1 MALGG
6 FLTGVATRATAKA
19 ARAAAKAAK
28 KKAEKE
34 AKEKAA
40 KEAKEKAEKVAQ
52 VSDEG
57 SDVVEPTQSKQTG
70 GGGKGKRTLSD
81 YDITVSEHFNM
92 KRTAWKDL
100 TARERSK
107 LRKEYRQLRIDK
119 LEKAT
124 EGQTPKPKRS
134 KIEETLRT
142 SFPKEAG
149 ETADAYDN
157 RIAGLKTE
165 RGSLIKQ
172 SKAEKRSEELRKQGI
187 ERPYQP
193 GQVQRLSPAGLKL
206 METHRGALQILA
218 SLRQA
223 AKAGKGTGAESSRYF
238 EQDVMAKLIPKDED
252 LPPGMWDKL
261 IDQDPQRLVNIMR
274 GSIEPPTTRAQAA
287 EVMLPQKGRVVDV
300 KTKGEGRVF
309 ETISAVDVNE
319 LSKKFP
325 KTTLKKALKAL
336 ETAPESIKKAW
347 VAAAK
352 ESVKGAPIPPPP
364 TTGKIRPSA
373 SPRFN
378 INEREVKIDGKI
390 YTVISYTAKKRAITD
405 RMKPRQWDARGRP
418 LTAAGKRNQEIKKV
432 NNRIKRYINKKNKI
446 KTWPGQKAEL
456 DKINA
461 EIVRLGITRKAKV
474 KPGKAIL
481 DPSVKKERIRIK
493 AQLEKVEKS
502 KKISGSGAAKAKA
515 KLEEDLANVEEKA
528 LPVHA
533 GFGTARPPEMKK
545 SGGRIGKK
553 QGGEIKYYKK
563 GGRLSKVS
571 KKPRG
576 VGVALRGY
584 GKAMR
589 HG

>member
-6 FLTGVATRATAKA
+6 FIAGKVSAAATKAAAKA
-19 ARAAAKAAK
+19 ARAAAKEAREKAK
-28 KKAEKE
+28 KE
-34 AKEKAA
+34 AK
-40 KEAKEKAEKVAQ
+40 EKVAQ

-70 GGGKGKRTLSD
+70 KGGRRRGTLSD

-107 LRKEYRQLRIDK
+107 KRKEYRQLRIDK
-119 LEKAT
+119 LEEAQAK
-124 EGQTPKPKRS
+124 KPT
-134 KIEETLRT
+134 IAETLKT

-149 ETADAYDN
+149 ETADAYDK

-172 SKAEKRSEELRKQGI
+172 SKAEAKSEELREQGI

-193 GQVQRLSPAGLKL
+193 GQVQRLSSEGSKL
-206 METHRGALQILA
+206 METRRGALRILA
-218 SLRQA
+218 SLKQA
-223 AKAGKGTGAESSRYF
+223 SKAGKGSGAESSRYF

-261 IDQDPQRLVNIMR
+261 IEQDPQKLVNIIR
-274 GSIEPPTTRAQAA
+274 GATEPPATRAQAV

-300 KTKGEGRVF
+300 KTKGEGRVY

-364 TTGKIRPSA
+364 TTGKIRPA
-373 SPRFN
+373 DSPRFN
-378 INEREVKIDGKI
+378 INEKKVKIAGKT
-390 YTVISYTAKKRAITD
+390 YTVISYTAKKTLPAK
-405 RMKPRQWDARGRP
+405 KPS
-418 LTAAGKRNQEIKKV
+418 TAVGKRNQEIQAL
-432 NNRIKRYINKKNKI
+432 NKKIKAYTNKRKTN
-446 KTWPGQKAEL
+446 KTWPGQEAEL

-461 EIVRLGITRKAKV
+461 GIVRLGLTRKQRV
-474 KPGKAIL
+474 KPGKAVL
-481 DPSVKKERIRIK
+481 DAAVKKERARIK
-493 AQLEKVEKS
+493 AQIKRVDKS

-515 KLEEDLANVEEKA
+515 LLEEDLANVEEKA

-533 GFGTARPPEMKK
+533 GFGADRPPEMKK

-553 QGGEIKYYKK
+553 QGGKIKYYKK
-563 GGRLSKVS
+563 GSRLSKVS

-576 VGVALRGY
+576 VKIALRGW
-584 GKAMR
+584 GRAMPR
-589 HG
+589 G

>member
-1 MALGG
+1 MPIGG
-6 FLTGVATRATAKA
+6 FISTTAAKISAKA
-19 ARAAAKAAK
+19 ARAAAKEAREKAK
-28 KKAEKE
+28 QE

-40 KEAKEKAEKVAQ
+40 QA
-52 VSDEG
+52 SDEA

-70 GGGKGKRTLSD
+70 KGGKGKRTLSD

-92 KRTAWKDL
+92 KRTVWKNL
-100 TARERSK
+100 TSRERSK
-107 LRKEYRQLRIDK
+107 LRKEYRELRIDK
-119 LEKAT
+119 LEEAQAK
-124 EGQTPKPKRS
+124 KPT
-134 KIEETLRT
+134 IAETLKT

-149 ETADAYDN
+149 ETAEDYDT

-172 SKAEKRSEELRKQGI
+172 SKAEAKSEELREQGI

-193 GQVQRLSPAGLKL
+193 GQVQRLSSEGSKL
-206 METHRGALQILA
+206 METPRGALRILA
-218 SLRQA
+218 SLRKSDA
-223 AKAGKGTGAESSRYF
+223 DSSRYF

-261 IDQDPQRLVNIMR
+261 IEQDPQKLVNIIR
-274 GSIEPPTTRAQAA
+274 GATEPPATRAQAV
-287 EVMLPQKGRVVDV
+287 EEMLPQRGRIVDV
-300 KTKGEGRVF
+300 KTKGEGRVY

-364 TTGKIRPSA
+364 TTGKIRPA
-373 SPRFN
+373 SPYRFN
-378 INEREVKIDGKI
+378 INEKEVKIDGKT

-405 RMKPRQWDARGRP
+405 RMKPRRLDARGRP

-432 NNRIKRYINKKNKI
+432 YSRIKRYINKKNKME
-446 KTWPGQKAEL
+446 TWPGQEAQLNKL
-456 DKINA
+456 NDD
-461 EIVRLGITRKAKV
+461 IVRLGITRKAKV
-474 KPGKAIL
+474 KSGKAVL
-481 DPSVKKERIRIK
+481 DPAVKKERARIK
-493 AQLEKVEKS
+493 AQIKRVDKS

-515 KLEEDLANVEEKA
+515 LLEKELANIEEKA
-528 LPVHA
+528 LPDHA
-533 GFGTARPPEMKK
+533 GFGADRPPEMKK

-553 QGGEIKYYKK
+553 QGGQIKYYKK

-576 VGVALRGY
+576 VKIALRGW
-584 GKAMR
+584 GRAMPR
-589 HG
+589 G

>member
-1 MALGG
+1 MPIGG
-6 FLTGVATRATAKA
+6 FISTTAAKISAKA
-19 ARAAAKAAK
+19 ARAAAKEAREKAK
-28 KKAEKE
+28 KE

-40 KEAKEKAEKVAQ
+40 QA
-52 VSDEG
+52 SDEA

-70 GGGKGKRTLSD
+70 KGGKGQRTLSD

-92 KRTAWKDL
+92 KRTAWKGL

-107 LRKEYRQLRIDK
+107 KRKEYRQLRIDK

-124 EGQTPKPKRS
+124 EGQAPKPKRS

-149 ETADAYDN
+149 EKADAYDK

-172 SKAEKRSEELRKQGI
+172 SKAEAKSEELREQGI

-193 GQVQRLSPAGLKL
+193 GQVQRLSSEGSKL
-206 METHRGALQILA
+206 METRRGALRILA
-218 SLRQA
+218 SLKQA
-223 AKAGKGTGAESSRYF
+223 SKAGKGSGAESSRYF

-261 IDQDPQRLVNIMR
+261 IEQDPQKLVNIIR
-274 GSIEPPTTRAQAA
+274 GATEPPATRAQAV

-300 KTKGEGRVF
+300 KTKGEGRVY

-364 TTGKIRPSA
+364 TTGKIRPA
-373 SPRFN
+373 SPYRFN
-378 INEREVKIDGKI
+378 INEKEVKIDGKT

-405 RMKPRQWDARGRP
+405 RMKPRRLDARGRP

-432 NNRIKRYINKKNKI
+432 YSRIKRYINKKNKME
-446 KTWPGQKAEL
+446 TWPGQEAQLNKL
-456 DKINA
+456 NDD
-461 EIVRLGITRKAKV
+461 IVRLGITRKAKV
-474 KPGKAIL
+474 KPGKAVL
-481 DPSVKKERIRIK
+481 DPAVKKERTRIK
-493 AQLEKVEKS
+493 AQIKRVDKS

-515 KLEEDLANVEEKA
+515 LLEKELANIEEKA

-533 GFGTARPPEMKK
+533 GFGADRPPEMKK

-553 QGGEIKYYKK
+553 QGGKIKYYKK
-563 GGRLSKVS
+563 GGRFRKVS

-576 VGVALRGY
+576 VKIALRGW
-584 GKAMR
+584 GRAMPR
-589 HG
+589 G

>member
-1 MALGG
+1 MPIGG
-6 FLTGVATRATAKA
+6 FISAAATKTA
-19 ARAAAKAAK
+19 ARAAAKKAREKAK
-28 KKAEKE
+28 QE
-34 AKEKAA
+34 AQEKAA
-40 KEAKEKAEKVAQ
+40 Q
-52 VSDEG
+52 TSDEG
-57 SDVVEPTQSKQTG
+57 SDVVAPTKPKQKGRRG
-70 GGGKGKRTLSD
+70 GRRGTLSD
-81 YDITVSEHFNM
+81 HDITVSEHFNM
-92 KRTAWKDL
+92 KRTAWKNL
-100 TARERSK
+100 TSRERSK

-119 LEKAT
+119 LEEAQAK
-124 EGQTPKPKRS
+124 KPT
-134 KIEETLRT
+134 IAETLKT

-149 ETADAYDN
+149 ETAEDYDT

-165 RGSLIKQ
+165 RGKLIKQ
-172 SKAEKRSEELRKQGI
+172 SKAEAKSEELREQGI

-193 GQVQRLSPAGLKL
+193 KQVQRLSSEGSKL
-206 METHRGALQILA
+206 METPRGALRILA
-218 SLRQA
+218 SLRKSDA
-223 AKAGKGTGAESSRYF
+223 DSSRYF

-261 IDQDPQRLVNIMR
+261 IEQDPQKLVNIIR
-274 GSIEPPTTRAQAA
+274 GATEPPATRAQAV
-287 EVMLPQKGRVVDV
+287 EVMLPQRGRIVDV
-300 KTKGEGRVF
+300 KTKGEGRVY

-364 TTGKIRPSA
+364 TTGKIRPA
-373 SPRFN
+373 SPYRFN
-378 INEREVKIDGKI
+378 INEKKVKINGET

-405 RMKPRQWDARGRP
+405 RMKPRRWDSHGRP

-432 NNRIKRYINKKNKI
+432 YSRIKRYINKKNKME
-446 KTWPGQKAEL
+446 TWPGQEAQLNKL
-456 DKINA
+456 NDD
-461 EIVRLGITRKAKV
+461 IVRLGITRKAKV
-474 KPGKAIL
+474 KPGKAVL
-481 DPSVKKERIRIK
+481 DPAVKKERARIK
-493 AQLEKVEKS
+493 AQIKRVDKS

-515 KLEEDLANVEEKA
+515 LLEKELANVEEKA

-533 GFGTARPPEMKK
+533 GFGADRPPEMKK

-553 QGGEIKYYKK
+553 QGGQIKYYKK

-576 VGVALRGY
+576 VKIALRGW
-584 GKAMR
+584 GRAMPR
-589 HG
+589 G

>member
-1 MALGG
+1 MPIGG
-6 FLTGVATRATAKA
+6 FISAAATKTA
-19 ARAAAKAAK
+19 ARAAAKKAREKAK
-28 KKAEKE
+28 QE
-34 AKEKAA
+34 AQEKAA
-40 KEAKEKAEKVAQ
+40 Q
-52 VSDEG
+52 TSDEG
-57 SDVVEPTQSKQTG
+57 SDVVAPTKPKQKGRRG
-70 GGGKGKRTLSD
+70 GRRGTLSD
-81 YDITVSEHFNM
+81 HDITVSEHFNM
-92 KRTAWKDL
+92 KRTAWKNL
-100 TARERSK
+100 TSRERSK
-107 LRKEYRQLRIDK
+107 LRKEYRKLRKDQIAK
-119 LEKAT
+119 VT
-124 EGQTPKPKRS
+124 EGQAPKPKRS

-172 SKAEKRSEELRKQGI
+172 SKAEAKSEELREQGI

-193 GQVQRLSPAGLKL
+193 GQVQRLSSEGSKL
-206 METHRGALQILA
+206 METPRGALRILA
-218 SLRQA
+218 SLRKSDA
-223 AKAGKGTGAESSRYF
+223 DSSRYF

-261 IDQDPQRLVNIMR
+261 IEQDPQKLVNIIR
-274 GSIEPPTTRAQAA
+274 GATEPPATRAQAV
-287 EVMLPQKGRVVDV
+287 EVMLPQRGRIVDV
-300 KTKGEGRVF
+300 KTKGEGRVY

-336 ETAPESIKKAW
+336 ETAPESIRRAW

-352 ESVKGAPIPPPP
+352 KSVKGAPIPPPP
-364 TTGKIRPSA
+364 TTGKIRPSD

-378 INEREVKIDGKI
+378 INEKKVKINGET

-405 RMKPRQWDARGRP
+405 RMKPRRWDSHGRP

-432 NNRIKRYINKKNKI
+432 YSRIKRYINKKNKME
-446 KTWPGQKAEL
+446 TWPGQEAQLNKL
-456 DKINA
+456 NDD
-461 EIVRLGITRKAKV
+461 IVRLGITRKAKV
-474 KPGKAIL
+474 KSGKAVL
-481 DPSVKKERIRIK
+481 DPAVKKERARIK
-493 AQLEKVEKS
+493 AQIKRVDKS

-515 KLEEDLANVEEKA
+515 LLEKELANVEEKT

-533 GFGTARPPEMKK
+533 GFGADRPPEMKK

-553 QGGEIKYYKK
+553 QGGQIKYYKK

-576 VGVALRGY
+576 VKIALRGW
-584 GKAMR
+584 GRAMPR
-589 HG
+589 G